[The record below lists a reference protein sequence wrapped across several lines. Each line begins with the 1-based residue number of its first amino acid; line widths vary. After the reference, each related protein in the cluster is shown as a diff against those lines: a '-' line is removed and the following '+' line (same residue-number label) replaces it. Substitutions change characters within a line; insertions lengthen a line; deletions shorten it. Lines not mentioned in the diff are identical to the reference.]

1 MVTTRLTLDAL
12 AELYHAT
19 LVEMSGMTVGS
30 SEPADWNR
38 LVDRMQWFQLA
49 LMATPEGRSAITGMI
64 DDPCSTV
71 REWSTTNALAWNPT
85 VALEALHQQ
94 ISAEGHRA
102 FTAKVVLHEHE
113 AGRLNT
119 AWTPKGRAPK
129 ELL

>member
-1 MVTTRLTLDAL
+1 MTTRLTVDAL
-12 AELYHAT
+12 AGLYRAA
-19 LVEMSGMTVGS
+19 LVEMSRMTVGS
-30 SEPADWNR
+30 SDPKDWNR

-49 LMATPEGRSAITGMI
+49 LIATPEGRSAITGMI

-71 REWSTTNALAWNPT
+71 REWSTTNALAWDPAAAL
-85 VALEALHQQ
+85 VALREQ
-94 ISAEGHRA
+94 IAADGHRA

-119 AWTPKGRAPK
+119 AWTPKGRPPK